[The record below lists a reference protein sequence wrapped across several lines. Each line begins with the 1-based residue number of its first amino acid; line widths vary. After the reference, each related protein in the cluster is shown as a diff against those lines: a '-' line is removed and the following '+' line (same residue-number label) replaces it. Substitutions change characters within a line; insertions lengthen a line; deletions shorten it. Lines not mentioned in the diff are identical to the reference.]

1 MKSLVWFG
9 LVFFHCFLSCEKV
22 SYCAIGVG
30 TWHEYLNNS
39 GVIYRDLKR
48 KNEQKVGMPNDNF
61 VNNDKSMGIGC
72 LPLKFFVL
80 LHKETRSHRGEK
92 AEVIRH
98 AQVYNKA

>member
-1 MKSLVWFG
+1 
-9 LVFFHCFLSCEKV
+9 
-22 SYCAIGVG
+22 
-30 TWHEYLNNS
+30 
-39 GVIYRDLKR
+39 
-48 KNEQKVGMPNDNF
+48 MPNDNF